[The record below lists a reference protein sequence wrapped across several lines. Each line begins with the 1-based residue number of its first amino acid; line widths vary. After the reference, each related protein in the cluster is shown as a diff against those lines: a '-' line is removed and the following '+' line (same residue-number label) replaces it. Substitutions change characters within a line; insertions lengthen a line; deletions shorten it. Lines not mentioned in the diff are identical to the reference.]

1 MKDDAVVEWLL
12 EGDPAIRWQVM
23 RDLLDEPSAVWEEER
38 RRTVEHGWVAELLA
52 RRGTDCEWPGGR
64 WTATTWTLLL
74 LIACGIPERH
84 PAAGPALGALVD
96 RFIPPGEEVDGAYL
110 LERVDL
116 CHLAF
121 WLGLAAYFLDPDDS
135 RLVPLA
141 DAILSA
147 QFADGGWN
155 CHMRN
160 HPHRTHSS
168 FHTTFNVLEN
178 VRVAVDQGAVPAGA
192 FREAEARAADLMLEH
207 RLYRSDRTGDVISE
221 RFTQLTYP
229 WHWHYTFL
237 RGLDYLRLTPAIADA
252 RLDDPIALLESARK
266 PNGRWP
272 LQTRIPGKLL
282 VEMEKP
288 GQESRWNT
296 LRALRVLRARGSYSK
311 L

>member
-1 MKDDAVVEWLL
+1 MASDEAVVDWLL

-23 RDLLDEPSAVWEEER
+23 RDLLDEPAAVWEEER
-38 RRTVEHGWVAELLA
+38 RRTLEEGWVVELLA
-52 RRGTDCEWPGGR
+52 CRGADGEWPAGR

-74 LIACGIPERH
+74 LVACGAPERH
-84 PAAGPALGALVD
+84 PTARPALDGLVD
-96 RFIPPGEEVDGAYL
+96 RFMQPGKEVDGSAL
-110 LERVDL
+110 LRRVDL

-121 WLGLAAYFLDPDDS
+121 WLGLAAYFLDPDDP
-135 RLVPLA
+135 RLLPLA
-141 DAILSA
+141 EAILSA

-160 HPHRTHSS
+160 HPNKTHSS

-178 VRVAVDQGAVPAGA
+178 VRLAVDQGAVPAA
-192 FREAEARAADLMLEH
+192 SFCDAEARAAEFMLQH

-229 WHWHYTFL
+229 WHWHYTVL
-237 RGLDYLRLTPAIADA
+237 RGLDYLRLTPAIADE
-252 RLDDPIALLESARK
+252 RLDDAIGLLLRARK

-272 LQTRIPGKLL
+272 LQKRIPGTLL

-296 LRALRVLRARGSYSK
+296 LRALRVLRSRG
-311 L
+311 